1 MESNRDISYIYISGW
16 WFGTFGLFFHIL
28 GISSSGVGEKPPT
41 SGFDVHVNGDFI
53 AHVFF
58 GENNDDNHMSKH
70 HVDNYV
76 IILSRITCNHT
87 MYDYVTSC
95 PFH

>member
-1 MESNRDISYIYISGW
+1 MESNWDISYIYISGW
-16 WFGTFGLFFHIL
+16 WFGTFGLFFLLL

-53 AHVFF
+53 AHVFW
-58 GENNDDNHMSKH
+58 GENDDNHMSKH

-87 MYDYVTSC
+87 MYDYFTSW